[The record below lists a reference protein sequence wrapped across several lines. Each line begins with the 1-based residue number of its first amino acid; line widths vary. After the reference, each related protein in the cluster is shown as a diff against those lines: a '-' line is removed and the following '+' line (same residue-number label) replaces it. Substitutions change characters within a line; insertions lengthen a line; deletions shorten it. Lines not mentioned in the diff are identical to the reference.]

1 VITRSDNN
9 SRPDKNDATAPAF
22 AVAPD
27 SALVPGCD
35 ALPFESPLFPAADRT
50 AVRIAIIDDEPLNI
64 QVAQKLLQDAGYRRF
79 VTTSNASE
87 ALDLLLSDPPDLVLL
102 DIVMPEVSGME
113 ILKCLRATAATRHIP
128 VLILTMVTDGRV
140 KYEAIRLGATDF
152 LTKPVD
158 AHELAARVRNAL
170 VSKSYHDRLANE
182 KVRLEQMAKQRTD
195 ELAASRRE
203 VVHLLARAAEYRDD
217 ETGRH
222 VIRVGLHAGVIARG
236 LGFGNDEVELLE
248 LAAQL
253 HDLGK
258 LAIPDSILHK
268 PEKLDD
274 KQTELMRTHCGIA
287 KKIMQP
293 LAEEEWRILQTH
305 SRDGAK
311 LMQMHDS
318 PLLKLATRIAQTHHE
333 WWDGT
338 GYPLGLAGEDIPIEG
353 RITAVADVFDAL
365 SSARPYKDAY
375 PREKCFAML
384 EEARGTHFDPK
395 VLDTFFDHK
404 NDVIQIQLQYMDVD

>member
-1 VITRSDNN
+1 MITRSDNN
-9 SRPDKNDATAPAF
+9 SRPDKNDATAPAL
-22 AVAPD
+22 AITPNPAP
-27 SALVPGCD
+27 VPGRE
-35 ALPFESPLFPAADRT
+35 APPFESPLVPIADRT
-50 AVRIAIIDDEPLNI
+50 TAHIAIIDDEPLNI

-102 DIVMPEVSGME
+102 DILMPGVSGME
-113 ILKCLRATAATRHIP
+113 ILKCLRATPATRHIP

-140 KYEAIRLGATDF
+140 RYEAIRLGATDF

-170 VSKSYHDRLANE
+170 VTKNYHDRLASE
-182 KVRLEQMAKQRTD
+182 KAKLEQVVKQRTD
-195 ELAASRRE
+195 ELATSRRE

-236 LGFGNDEVELLE
+236 LGFDDEEVELLE

-258 LAIPDSILHK
+258 LAIPDAILHK
-268 PEKLDD
+268 PEKLDS
-274 KQTELMRTHCGIA
+274 KQLELMRTHCGIA

-293 LAEEEWRILQTH
+293 LAEEEWRILKTH
-305 SRDGAK
+305 RRGGAK
-311 LMQMHDS
+311 LMQVHNS

-338 GYPLGLAGEDIPIEG
+338 GYPLGLAGDDIPIEG

-365 SSARPYKDAY
+365 SSVRPYKDAY

-384 EEARGTHFDPK
+384 EEGRGTHFDPK
-395 VLDTFFDHK
+395 VLDAFFEHK
-404 NDVIQIQLQYMDVD
+404 DDVIQIQLRYMDVD